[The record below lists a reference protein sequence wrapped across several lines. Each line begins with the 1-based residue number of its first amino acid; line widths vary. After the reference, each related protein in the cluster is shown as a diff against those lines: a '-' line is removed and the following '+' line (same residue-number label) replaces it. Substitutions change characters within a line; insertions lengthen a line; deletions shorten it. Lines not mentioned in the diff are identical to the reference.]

1 VAVAVLASAA
11 PAAAQ
16 GSGASPVGDLA
27 GNWSWTVWLL
37 IPLAVGLGL
46 VTALALGAA
55 DGTETTTTRRR
66 GVSRALDQREAAS
79 TIH

>member
-1 VAVAVLASAA
+1 VAVLGGAV

-16 GSGASPVGDLA
+16 DSGSSPVGDLA

-55 DGTETTTTRRR
+55 VDTETTTRRR
-66 GVSRALDQREAAS
+66 GVSRALDQRQAAS
-79 TIH
+79 ITD